1 MKASPCKSIPNSVS
15 PAESWVNW
23 HKLLLKWFSKQEA
36 NQEWIRF
43 WSQRAGAGAP
53 ADTHDLRDYM
63 RSQGVDLTTDMSGE
77 IRDKVENIGDWIGD
91 TFSGIRAIFLGAVIL
106 AIALI
111 AYYMITNIKRGK
123 QMSEITADLRNIRR
137 PKVTTGA
144 PPIDSS
150 QIQLLGSQKLV
161 R

>member
-1 MKASPCKSIPNSVS
+1 MKALPCASIPNSVS
-15 PAESWVNW
+15 PSESWVNW

-36 NQEWIRF
+36 NQQWIRF
-43 WSQRAGAGAP
+43 WAQRAGAGTP

-63 RSQGVDLTTDMSGE
+63 RSQGVDLTTDMSGQ
-77 IRDKVENIGDWIGD
+77 IRDKVENISDWIGD

-123 QMSEITADLRNIRR
+123 QMSELTADLRNIGGSRR
-137 PKVTTGA
+137 LPTNA
-144 PPIDSS
+144 PIDSG
-150 QIQLLGSQKLV
+150 QIQFLGTQKML